1 MTYTAF
7 YFVDVAGASRV
18 HILAW
23 DQDRSRWVL
32 PCGLWPPTAARP
44 STLWMPLCRTCA
56 ERTRQVADDTVSFD
70 AEIEEVRRTLQR
82 LHPDREPTTYRA
94 LFAELIRLE
103 SLRREAHR

>member
-1 MTYTAF
+1 VTFTAF

-18 HILAW
+18 HILAYDP
-23 DQDRSRWVL
+23 DQSRWVL
-32 PCGLWPPTAARP
+32 PCGLWPPIATRT
-44 STLWMPLCRTCA
+44 STLTLPLCGTCA
-56 ERTRQVADDTVSFD
+56 KRTRQVPDSADLFD
-70 AEIEEVRRTLQR
+70 AEIEEVKRTLQR

>member
-1 MTYTAF
+1 MTYSAF

-18 HILAW
+18 HILAF
-23 DQDRSRWVL
+23 DPDRCRWVL
-32 PCGLWPPTAARP
+32 PCGLWPPVAARP
-44 STLWMPLCRTCA
+44 STLWLPLCRTCA
-56 ERTRQVADDTVSFD
+56 ERTRQVADYTVSVD

-82 LHPDREPTTYRA
+82 LHPDREPTSHRA

>member
-23 DQDRSRWVL
+23 DQDQSRWVL
-32 PCGLWPPTAARP
+32 PCGLWPTTAARP
-44 STLWMPLCRTCA
+44 STLSLPLCKTCA
-56 ERTRQVADDTVSFD
+56 QRTRQVADGADNVD

-82 LHPDREPTTYRA
+82 FHPDREPTTYRA